1 MVLAIMDV
9 DLKKENEKNIKER
22 EIFQHLL
29 KIIFVG

>member
-9 DLKKENEKNIKER
+9 DLKKENEKNIKGR

-29 KIIFVG
+29 KNFL